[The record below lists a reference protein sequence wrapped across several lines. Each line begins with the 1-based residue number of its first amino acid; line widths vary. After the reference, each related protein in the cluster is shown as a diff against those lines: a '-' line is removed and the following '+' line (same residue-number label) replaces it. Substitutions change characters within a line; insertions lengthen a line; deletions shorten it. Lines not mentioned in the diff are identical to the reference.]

1 MADLGLTLESVREAI
16 TENLALTNRLRE
28 LWHLAKEWLHFIIT
42 LCFVAYLVA
51 RREQRRYARRLRAAK
66 SAMSFA
72 RQRDATYTSVETGML
87 EWINHALRHEWRA
100 VIGSYV
106 DQIATESLEE
116 TLRASETSTAG
127 VTIGATVEEL
137 TFGVVP
143 PDLKMYCSRYNP
155 TEDYLHFEFDLTW
168 QTVSSL
174 IVLRAGSSRRR
185 TSRGC
190 PCRCRSPT

>member
-72 RQRDATYTSVETGML
+72 RQRDATTPP
-87 EWINHALRHEWRA
+87 WRPGCWS
-100 VIGSYV
+100 GS
-106 DQIATESLEE
+106 IT
-116 TLRASETSTAG
+116 RF
-127 VTIGATVEEL
+127 VTNGA
-137 TFGVVP
+137 
-143 PDLKMYCSRYNP
+143 R
-155 TEDYLHFEFDLTW
+155 
-168 QTVSSL
+168 
-174 IVLRAGSSRRR
+174 
-185 TSRGC
+185 
-190 PCRCRSPT
+190 